1 MTDQPLVGD
10 SMTAPRDNAP
20 FRFETSYDTR
30 DGRPDLKRPRRS
42 KRVTENQLF
51 VTFGLVGV
59 ACLFWRYTIALGA
72 VTLGLM
78 GFLWAMR
85 RRSQRHR
92 KKYERL
98 EEPSQIVHMTVTE
111 SGYSLKGDDFFAE
124 AKWSGVFNAF
134 ETDRHLFV
142 QSWHGPRLY
151 VPIEELRRA
160 GLYDRVRAIL
170 DARGA
175 TPRRL

>member
-1 MTDQPLVGD
+1 M
-10 SMTAPRDNAP
+10 SAPIDNAL

-30 DGRPDLKRPRRS
+30 DVRPNLKARGRS
-42 KRVTENQLF
+42 KRVTENQVF
-51 VTFGLVGV
+51 VVFGLIGV

-78 GFLWAMR
+78 VFLWAMR
-85 RRSQRHR
+85 RRSRALR
-92 KKYERL
+92 KKYERVQ
-98 EEPSQIVHMTVTE
+98 EPQQIVHMALTE

-124 AKWSGVFNAF
+124 AKWPAVFNAF
-134 ETDRHLFV
+134 ETNDGFLLV

-151 VPIEELRRA
+151 VPIDELRRA
-160 GLYDRVRAIL
+160 GVYDRVRAIL

-175 TPRRL
+175 TPRRV

>member
-1 MTDQPLVGD
+1 MTSPPPDT
-10 SMTAPRDNAP
+10 SP
-20 FRFETSYDTR
+20 FRFETSYNTR
-30 DGRPDLKRPRRS
+30 DGRPKLKARRRS

-51 VTFGLVGV
+51 VTFGVIGI

-78 GFLWAMR
+78 VFLWLMR
-85 RRSQRHR
+85 RRSMALR
-92 KKYERL
+92 KKHERL
-98 EEPSQIVHMTVTE
+98 QEPSQIVHMALTE
-111 SGYSLKGDDFFAE
+111 SGYSLRGDDFFAE

-134 ETDRHLFV
+134 ETNDGFLLV

-151 VPIEELRRA
+151 VPIDELRRA
-160 GLYDRVRAIL
+160 GVYERVRAIL

-175 TPRRL
+175 TPRQL